1 MLRRLVT
8 DPLTGTMIDLGH
20 RRYRPSAT
28 LRRIVDAT
36 HRTCRFP
43 GCSRRAIKCDCD
55 HVKENGSG
63 GHTST
68 DNLHPLCRMHH
79 NLKTKKLWHVDVN
92 LDGSETWT
100 SPLGFV
106 YQKRAATYPID
117 LFDPPDVDEL
127 PDCDLFDLRQ
137 SDPDPPSD
145 DDLPEPPPITD
156 AEYEAFSD
164 AIERQCYAVANA
176 NYDNW
181 RNLGLVS

>member
-1 MLRRLVT
+1 TRATQMGRDGDLRPIGQRRFDALAEFVLGKPTTERPVVEAVVTIDLTTLLGLTDRPGELSGYGPISAETARELAKDAMLRRLVT

-28 LRRIVDAT
+28 LRRIVDAP

-100 SPLGFV
+100 SP
-106 YQKRAATYPID
+106 
-117 LFDPPDVDEL
+117 
-127 PDCDLFDLRQ
+127 
-137 SDPDPPSD
+137 
-145 DDLPEPPPITD
+145 
-156 AEYEAFSD
+156 
-164 AIERQCYAVANA
+164 
-176 NYDNW
+176 
-181 RNLGLVS
+181 